1 MTTHITHFRN
11 IFFNMIVRNSYEVIV
26 FLYGPQDKLLKVN
39 SGIML
44 MGHKNHGGSFSI
56 LSLGKMNSHSI
67 VIVQSNFIFSF
78 HQNTFLPILEPSQ
91 T

>member
-44 MGHKNHGGSFSI
+44 MGHKI
-56 LSLGKMNSHSI
+56 MEEVSLYYHWVK
-67 VIVQSNFIFSF
+67 
-78 HQNTFLPILEPSQ
+78 
-91 T
+91 